1 MKQLYE
7 ARIIVLAVAASA
19 IAAAGILTVGNDY
32 FVAVAMTLAMWIAL
46 SESWIVLSGMTGY
59 ISLGHVVFFGLG
71 GYVTVLTF
79 GAIPLWLA
87 LCLSGL
93 SAFAL
98 AVLVGLPCFRV
109 RGPYFVILTFGV
121 AEFVKYIVI
130 DIEARASKFGR
141 LVLGGPDQG
150 DVFLIMVGL
159 ALAAFCLSYFIRR
172 SRLGA
177 GLRGIREDEVAA
189 ETAGVP
195 VVRLKLIAFALS
207 AVIPGIAGGAFLF
220 RSGYFEPSQAFN
232 PSISLSM
239 ITMAVIGGTD
249 DAYGPLIGAAGLVI
263 LSELL
268 WANAP
273 QLYMVIL
280 GLLLVVFV
288 MWLPKGLEGQLRDWS
303 RRKAQKA

>member
-1 MKQLYE
+1 MKRLHE
-7 ARIIVLAVAASA
+7 VRITVLAVAAA
-19 IAAAGILTVGNDY
+19 GIAAAGILIVGNDY
-32 FVAVAMTLAMWIAL
+32 FVDVATTLAMWIAL
-46 SESWIVLSGMTGY
+46 SESWIILSGMTGY

-71 GYVTVLTF
+71 GYITVLTF

-93 SAFAL
+93 SAFVL

-109 RGPYFVILTFGV
+109 RGPYFVILTFGL

-141 LVLGGPDQG
+141 LVLGGPDPR
-150 DVFLIMVGL
+150 DVFLIMVGV

-189 ETAGVP
+189 ETVGVP

-249 DAYGPLIGAAGLVI
+249 DAYGPLIGAAALVI

-273 QLYMVIL
+273 ELYMVIL

-288 MWLPKGLEGQLRDWS
+288 MWLPNGLEGLLRDWS
-303 RRKAQKA
+303 LRKAQKA

>member
-1 MKQLYE
+1 MKHLR
-7 ARIIVLAVAASA
+7 AAHTILLAVATSA
-19 IAAAGILTVGNDY
+19 VVAAGVRAAGNDY
-32 FVAVAMTLAMWIAL
+32 LIDVATTLAMWIAL
-46 SESWIVLSGMTGY
+46 SESWILLSGMTGY

-71 GYVTVLTF
+71 GYVTVLSF

-98 AVLVGLPCFRV
+98 AVVVGLPCFRV
-109 RGPYFVILTFGV
+109 RGPYFVILTFGLS
-121 AEFVKYIVI
+121 EFVKYIVI
-130 DIEARASKFGR
+130 DVEAKASKFGR
-141 LVLGGPDQG
+141 LVLGGPEPA

-159 ALAAFCLSYFIRR
+159 ALAAFCLAYFVRR
-172 SRLGA
+172 SRLGV

-220 RSGYFEPSQAFN
+220 RSGYFEPTQAFN

-249 DAYGPLIGAAGLVI
+249 DAFGPLIGATGLVV

-273 QLYMVIL
+273 EMYMVIL

-288 MWLPKGLEGQLRDWS
+288 MWLPNGLEGQVRGWS
-303 RRKAQKA
+303 RRKAKHA

>member
-1 MKQLYE
+1 MKRLHE
-7 ARIIVLAVAASA
+7 ARITVLAVAAA
-19 IAAAGILTVGNDY
+19 GIAAAGILILGNDY
-32 FVAVAMTLAMWIAL
+32 FVDVATTLAMWIAL
-46 SESWIVLSGMTGY
+46 SESWIILSGMTGY
-59 ISLGHVVFFGLG
+59 ISLGHVVFCGLG
-71 GYVTVLTF
+71 GYITVLTF

-87 LCLSGL
+87 LSLSGV
-93 SAFAL
+93 SAFML

-109 RGPYFVILTFGV
+109 RGPYFVILTFGL

-141 LVLGGPDQG
+141 LVLGGPDPR
-150 DVFLIMVGL
+150 DVFLIMVGV
-159 ALAAFCLSYFIRR
+159 AVAAFCLSYFVRR

-189 ETAGVP
+189 ETVGVP

-249 DAYGPLIGAAGLVI
+249 DAYGPLIGAAALVI

-273 QLYMVIL
+273 ELYMVIL

-288 MWLPKGLEGQLRDWS
+288 MWLPNGLEGLLRDWS
-303 RRKAQKA
+303 LRKAQKA

>member
-1 MKQLYE
+1 
-7 ARIIVLAVAASA
+7 
-19 IAAAGILTVGNDY
+19 
-32 FVAVAMTLAMWIAL
+32 
-46 SESWIVLSGMTGY
+46 
-59 ISLGHVVFFGLG
+59 
-71 GYVTVLTF
+71 
-79 GAIPLWLA
+79 
-87 LCLSGL
+87 
-93 SAFAL
+93 
-98 AVLVGLPCFRV
+98 V
-109 RGPYFVILTFGV
+109 RGPYFVILTFGL

-141 LVLGGPDQG
+141 LVLGGPDPR
-150 DVFLIMVGL
+150 DVFLIMVGV
-159 ALAAFCLSYFIRR
+159 ALAAFCLSYFIGR

-189 ETAGVP
+189 ETVGVP
-195 VVRLKLIAFALS
+195 VVRLKLTAFALS

-220 RSGYFEPSQAFN
+220 RSGYFEPNQAFN

-249 DAYGPLIGAAGLVI
+249 DAYGPLIGATALVI

-273 QLYMVIL
+273 ELYMVIL

-288 MWLPKGLEGQLRDWS
+288 MWLPNGLEGLLRNWS
-303 RRKAQKA
+303 LRKAQKA

>member
-1 MKQLYE
+1 MKRLHE
-7 ARIIVLAVAASA
+7 ARITVLAVAAA
-19 IAAAGILTVGNDY
+19 GIAAAGILILGNDY
-32 FVAVAMTLAMWIAL
+32 FVDVATTLAMWIAL
-46 SESWIVLSGMTGY
+46 SESWIILSGMTGY

-71 GYVTVLTF
+71 GYITVLTF

-87 LCLSGL
+87 LSLSGV
-93 SAFAL
+93 SAFML

-109 RGPYFVILTFGV
+109 RGPYFVILTFGL

-141 LVLGGPDQG
+141 LVLGGPDPR
-150 DVFLIMVGL
+150 DVFLIMVGV
-159 ALAAFCLSYFIRR
+159 AVAAFCLSYFVRR

-189 ETAGVP
+189 ETVGVP

-249 DAYGPLIGAAGLVI
+249 DAYGPLIGAAALVI

-273 QLYMVIL
+273 ELYMVIL

-288 MWLPKGLEGQLRDWS
+288 MWLPNGLEGLLRDRS
-303 RRKAQKA
+303 LRKAQKA

>member
-1 MKQLYE
+1 
-7 ARIIVLAVAASA
+7 
-19 IAAAGILTVGNDY
+19 
-32 FVAVAMTLAMWIAL
+32 
-46 SESWIVLSGMTGY
+46 
-59 ISLGHVVFFGLG
+59 
-71 GYVTVLTF
+71 
-79 GAIPLWLA
+79 
-87 LCLSGL
+87 
-93 SAFAL
+93 
-98 AVLVGLPCFRV
+98 VLVGLPCFRV
-109 RGPYFVILTFGV
+109 RGPYFVILTFGL

-141 LVLGGPDQG
+141 LVLGGPDPR
-150 DVFLIMVGL
+150 DVFLIMVGV
-159 ALAAFCLSYFIRR
+159 AVAAFCLSYFVRR

-189 ETAGVP
+189 ETVGVP

-249 DAYGPLIGAAGLVI
+249 DAYGPLIGASALVI

-268 WANAP
+268 WASTP
-273 QLYMVIL
+273 ELYMVIL

-288 MWLPKGLEGQLRDWS
+288 MWLPNGLEGLLRDWS
-303 RRKAQKA
+303 LRKAQKA

>member
-1 MKQLYE
+1 MKRLHE
-7 ARIIVLAVAASA
+7 ARITVLAVAAA
-19 IAAAGILTVGNDY
+19 GIAAAGILILGNDY
-32 FVAVAMTLAMWIAL
+32 FVDVATTLAMWIAL
-46 SESWIVLSGMTGY
+46 SESWIILSGMTGY

-71 GYVTVLTF
+71 GYITVLTF

-87 LCLSGL
+87 LSLSGV
-93 SAFAL
+93 SAFML

-109 RGPYFVILTFGV
+109 RGPYFVILTFGL

-141 LVLGGPDQG
+141 LVLGGPDPR
-150 DVFLIMVGL
+150 DVFLIMVGV
-159 ALAAFCLSYFIRR
+159 AVAAFCLSYFVRR

-189 ETAGVP
+189 ETVGVP

-249 DAYGPLIGAAGLVI
+249 DAFGPLIGAAALVI

-273 QLYMVIL
+273 ELYMVIL

-288 MWLPKGLEGQLRDWS
+288 MWLPNGLEGLLRDRS
-303 RRKAQKA
+303 LRKAQKA